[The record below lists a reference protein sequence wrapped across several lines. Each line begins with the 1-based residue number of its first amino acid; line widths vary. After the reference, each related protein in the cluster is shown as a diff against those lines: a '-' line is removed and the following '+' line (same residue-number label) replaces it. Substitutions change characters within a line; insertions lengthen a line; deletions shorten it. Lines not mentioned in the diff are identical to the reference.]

1 MALLEVDSVV
11 KSYGKHIVLNGID
24 LRVERHEVICLIGGS
39 GSGKSTLL
47 RCLNALEPIDAGE
60 IRLQGDVVSGRGINV
75 NRLRQHIGIVFQS
88 FNLFPNLSVL
98 NNVMLGPVRV
108 GKQSKRD
115 AQANG
120 LQLLERVGL
129 ADKAAAYP
137 DQLSGGQQQ
146 RTAIVRALAMKPEVL
161 LLDEVTSAL
170 DPELVGEVLALI
182 KELARD
188 GMTMILATH
197 EMGFARE
204 VADKVC
210 HLHEGTIV
218 EQGPPDLIFA
228 QQTHEATRAFL
239 RRTTEAARA

>member
-1 MALLEVDSVV
+1 MALLEVDSVI
-11 KSYGKHIVLNGID
+11 KSYRENTVLDGID
-24 LRVERHEVICLIGGS
+24 LRMERHEVICLIGGS

-60 IRLQGDVVSGRGINV
+60 VRLRGDVVSGRGVDV

-98 NNVMLGPVRV
+98 QNITLAPRRV
-108 GKQSKRD
+108 GGQSKQEARNR
-115 AQANG
+115 A

-129 ADKAAAYP
+129 EAKANAYP

-146 RTAIVRALAMKPEVL
+146 RTAIVRALAMNPEVL

-182 KELARD
+182 KELAED

-204 VADKVC
+204 VADTVC
-210 HLHEGTIV
+210 HLHDGRII
-218 EQGPPDLIFA
+218 EQGPPEVIFT

-239 RRTTEAARA
+239 RRTTGGSHA